1 MQIRCERCQAE
12 CALDDSEMHNGTA
25 DVQCNVCGHIFTA
38 AQPRSNETGDGA
50 SAGSAETGNWF
61 LRTADGGVHRFP
73 GLASLHKLIIE
84 RRVTRMDKI
93 SPDGRA
99 WQYAGQIDDL
109 VPFFEVVDEADHAR
123 SGAAAAQSQTA
134 RVEPARRSSTSPTQ
148 GRSSPQAMAIPN
160 DDVQGS
166 HLSFPAVGKT
176 DARGASHGHSHGGLK
191 IFVGLTVA
199 AGVAYAGIQWQEGRL
214 HSAAIGA
221 KASGGIWSWRRILA
235 RPPEARPDLGAGSGA
250 GQVPGEMA
258 APNPSTKGP
267 VVEELPSPPLAETK
281 EASDTPSPATPS
293 AAPAE
298 SYEKLVADADRALE
312 NGSNSTAKDLYQRAL
327 RLRPGGVRAL
337 SGLGF
342 AALDRGQIPAAYGFF
357 KRALGAK
364 TSYGPALF
372 GMGEVRRARG
382 EKALALQSYQRYLQL
397 WPSGSDAA
405 TVRRKVKMLQ
415 AGK

>member
-12 CALDDSEMHNGTA
+12 CALDASQLRDGTA
-25 DVQCNVCGHIFTA
+25 DVQCSVCGHIFTA
-38 AQPRSNETGDGA
+38 AQPGSNETGDGA
-50 SAGSAETGNWF
+50 SAGSADTGNCF

-84 RRVTRMDKI
+84 RRVTRMDRV
-93 SPDGRA
+93 SPDGQA

-123 SGAAAAQSQTA
+123 SGAAAAQSQSA
-134 RVEPARRSSTSPTQ
+134 QVEPARRSSTSPTR
-148 GRSSPQAMAIPN
+148 GRSSPQAVAISIPN
-160 DDVQGS
+160 DGVR
-166 HLSFPAVGKT
+166 LSFPAAGKT
-176 DARGASHGHSHGGLK
+176 DTRGASYGHGRGGLK

-199 AGVAYAGIQWQEGRL
+199 AGVAYAGIQWQEGRI
-214 HSAAIGA
+214 HSAAMGA

-235 RPPEARPDLGAGSGA
+235 RPPEARPDPGAGSGA
-250 GQVPGEMA
+250 GQVPNEMA
-258 APNPSTKGP
+258 APSPSTKGP
-267 VVEELPSPPLAETK
+267 VVEELPSPPPAETE
-281 EASDTPSPATPS
+281 EASNTPSPAKPA

-298 SYEKLVADADRALE
+298 AYEKLVADADRALE

-397 WPSGSDAA
+397 WPNGSDAA
-405 TVRRKVKMLQ
+405 TVRRKAKMLQ